1 MAYSEEEKESLVN
14 QVCELLEKGNSLRS
28 ALTKVNISS
37 QTFYAIIDID
47 EEKSKQY
54 ARACEERADAIFEDI
69 LKISDASEDDL
80 IIDENG
86 NPVTNH
92 NVIQRDR
99 LRVDSR
105 KWMLSKMQPKKY
117 GNKLDLTTGGEKI
130 NTNNPNLPD
139 IGNRK

>member
-130 NTNNPNLPD
+130 NTNIPNLPD
-139 IGNRK
+139 IGNRI